1 MIRLKLGVQNLQR
14 MRFAYS
20 PLAELVESLYA
31 VHVGSA
37 HHVHRGWRRLVAN
50 DLPRV
55 DTPMLQA
62 VVPTNGI
69 IANVLLSG
77 AVDARTS
84 IEDQLEGV
92 ARCDVDRLADDL
104 GRAWHGSELPA
115 AAADLLAAGPQAP
128 ALLADELAAYWR
140 SVIAPW
146 WPHVREVLD
155 ADVAYRAV
163 QVARGGFDSLLT
175 DIHEELRLAD
185 DALEI
190 VAPSDVEYDLAGK
203 GVLLIPCV
211 FAWPN
216 LIVDPGRTGVPSIIY
231 GPRGVGT
238 LWEGTPAT
246 ADADELGALLG
257 RGRATVL
264 RAVERPRATTELA
277 WELGQ
282 TPSAVSSHLSVLRR
296 CGLVTA
302 ARAGRRV
309 LYQQTPL
316 ASSLLAAADQAEA
329 SAATRRAR

>member
-1 MIRLKLGVQNLQR
+1 

-31 VHVGSA
+31 VHVGS
-37 HHVHRGWRRLVAN
+37 VSPEHRGWRRLVAD
-50 DLPRV
+50 DLARV
-55 DTPMLQA
+55 DTPLLKA

-92 ARCDVDRLADDL
+92 ARCAPDRLRDDL
-104 GRAWHGSELPA
+104 GRAWHDSELPA
-115 AAADLLAAGPQAP
+115 AAVDLLAAGSTAP

-146 WPHVREVLD
+146 WPQVRDVLD
-155 ADVAYRAV
+155 ADVAYRAA
-163 QVARGGFDSLLT
+163 QVARGGFDALLA
-175 DIHEELRLAD
+175 DLHDELRLGE

-190 VAPSDVEYDLAGK
+190 VAAFDAEYDLFGQ
-203 GVLLIPCV
+203 GLLLIPCV

-216 LIVDPGRTGVPSIIY
+216 LIVDPGRTGIPSLIY

-238 LWEGTPAT
+238 LWEGTT
-246 ADADELGALLG
+246 ASVETDGLGALLG
-257 RGRATVL
+257 RARAVVL

-277 WELGQ
+277 WDLGQ
-282 TPSAVSSHLSVLRR
+282 TPSAVSSHLSVLRK
-296 CGLVTA
+296 CGLVGST
-302 ARAGRRV
+302 RAGRRV

-316 ASSLLAAADQAEA
+316 ATSLLAASDQADA
-329 SAATRRAR
+329 SAACRTERRG